1 MPPTAPGDPPQ
12 NFQAGMIASTQVS
25 LSWSR
30 PRTPNGV
37 ITHYTV
43 TYSNETTNNSTM
55 VEYVET
61 VTGYIVDGLNE
72 FTAYR
77 FTVSATTSAGTG
89 PQALLIR
96 TTEQDCTYIIMV

>member
-1 MPPTAPGDPPQ
+1 MPPTAPGDRPQ
-12 NFQAGMIASTQVS
+12 NFQVDMITSTQVN

-43 TYSNETTNNSTM
+43 TYSNETTNISTM
-55 VEYVET
+55 VDYVET

-77 FTVSATTSAGTG
+77 LTVSATTSAGTG
-89 PQALLIR
+89 PQALLNQ
-96 TTEQDCTYIIMV
+96 TTQQDRTYI